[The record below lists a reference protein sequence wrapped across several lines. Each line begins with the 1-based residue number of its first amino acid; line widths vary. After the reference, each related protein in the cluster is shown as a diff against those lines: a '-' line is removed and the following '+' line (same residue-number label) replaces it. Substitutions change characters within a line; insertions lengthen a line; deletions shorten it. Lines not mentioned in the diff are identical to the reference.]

1 MKIVLGSDHGGF
13 LTKAKLIRHLE
24 SKGYEIIDVGTTS
37 ETSCNYAEFALMAAK
52 IVSKKEGENGILI
65 CNSGE
70 GVAIAANKVK
80 GVRCG
85 IGYNDEVS
93 HLIKEHNNCNMISF
107 GANFMSYED
116 IEKRVDIFLNSS
128 FLGERHEVR
137 VNTIIDYENNN

>member
-13 LTKAKLIRHLE
+13 LTKAKLIRHLK

-52 IVSKKEGENGILI
+52 IVSKKEAENGILI

>member
-24 SKGYEIIDVGTTS
+24 SKEYEIIDVGTTS

-52 IVSKKEGENGILI
+52 IVSKKEAENGILI

>member
-13 LTKAKLIRHLE
+13 LTKAKLIRYLE

-37 ETSCNYAEFALMAAK
+37 QTSCNYAEFALMAAK
-52 IVSKKEGENGILI
+52 IVSKKEAENGILI